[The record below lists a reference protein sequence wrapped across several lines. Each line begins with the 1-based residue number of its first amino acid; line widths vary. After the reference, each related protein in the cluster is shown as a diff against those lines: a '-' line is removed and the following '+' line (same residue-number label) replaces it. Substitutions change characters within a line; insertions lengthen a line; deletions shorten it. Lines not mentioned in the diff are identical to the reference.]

1 MAIMRASHRPHEN
14 ELLLS
19 CALLQHMNQTFQEK
33 PAFPSR
39 RFHHLGSLP
48 EELAE
53 LVPDVGHVVALDDD
67 RVAAPAALLQ
77 PGVAGPLLDPLLDR
91 LRVAALGHAGV
102 VVAVANR
109 RSLTRTL
116 VHAILRAAI
125 LGGLA
130 GLAAIMWRAAATCP
144 RPAPW

>member
-1 MAIMRASHRPHEN
+1 
-14 ELLLS
+14 
-19 CALLQHMNQTFQEK
+19 MNQTFQEQ

-53 LVPDVGHVVALDDD
+53 LVPEVGHVVALDDD

-109 RSLTRTL
+109 RSLTL

-130 GLAAIMWRAAATCP
+130 GLAAIMWRAAAAV
-144 RPAPW
+144 RGLLRGARS